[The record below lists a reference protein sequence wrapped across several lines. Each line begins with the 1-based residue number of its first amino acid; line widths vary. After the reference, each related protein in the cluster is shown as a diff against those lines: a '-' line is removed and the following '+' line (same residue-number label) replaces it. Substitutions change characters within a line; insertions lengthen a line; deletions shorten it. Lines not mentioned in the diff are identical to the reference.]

1 MVFTRCF
8 TVKCSGANFI
18 GVEFARSRSIQLYN
32 IRYAVDIV
40 VYTKTA
46 AAGINGFRVS
56 SSNIYDF
63 LSSLHLFPAFG
74 VLSDLCS

>member
-1 MVFTRCF
+1 VFTRCF
-8 TVKCSGANFI
+8 TVKYGGGNFI
-18 GVEFARSRSIQLYN
+18 GVEFARTWSIYN

-46 AAGINGFRVS
+46 AAGITGFRVS
-56 SSNIYDF
+56 GSNIYNF